1 MYKQSRGPGSIFVV
15 HALGFRSLST
25 SLNTLIDSPRMQTER
40 GPRVNVT
47 VGVHSSCRVSTTLTD
62 LSVPTVDS
70 ERSNTWC
77 QQRLACNFIRT
88 NLFGV
93 SETRP
98 ETASATFRNSRNSA
112 RCAPSAAFAGNI
124 SYSYVSG
131 GRVLSGARRTASR
144 LSCKPDFH
152 PCSNGDDVSVTVA
165 GSSERPRDGSERIGR
180 AVPVAQSH
188 NGLGWCLGCVQCSLY
203 CSPTRKYSAFG
214 SYEKKRM

>member
-1 MYKQSRGPGSIFVV
+1 MLSAAGV
-15 HALGFRSLST
+15 FRRLST
-25 SLNTLIDSPRMQTER
+25 HSLTARMHVHTHR
-40 GPRVNVT
+40 KAGPRVNVT
-47 VGVHSSCRVSTTLTD
+47 VGVHSSCRVSTTVTD

-77 QQRLACNFIRT
+77 QQRLASNSSERT
-88 NLFGV
+88 CSASLI
-93 SETRP
+93 TRP

-152 PCSNGDDVSVTVA
+152 SCSNGD
-165 GSSERPRDGSERIGR
+165 
-180 AVPVAQSH
+180 
-188 NGLGWCLGCVQCSLY
+188 
-203 CSPTRKYSAFG
+203 
-214 SYEKKRM
+214 M